1 MQVWQHEPSRMST
14 SAPTLQDHAFLT
26 TRWTRVRMASA
37 DSEDGRHALAD
48 LCDAYYEPVVAY
60 LRRVL
65 RDADAAREMSHAF
78 FAAMLGGGEI
88 HTADQARG
96 RFRWYLL
103 GAVKHFVSHQREATA
118 RLKRGGGV
126 QTIALDDVEA
136 VALADER
143 ALSPDAEFDRQW
155 AVTVIT
161 RAMDALRAACAAE
174 GRADFFDL
182 VGDLLSGHSRHGDQ
196 ASLAAVAG
204 MSADAFRMAV
214 HRLKRRLRDCVKAE
228 VAGTLEDPAR
238 VQEEMES
245 LFAALAS

>member
-14 SAPTLQDHAFLT
+14 SAPTLQDHAFRT

-37 DSEDGRHALAD
+37 DSEDGRRALAD

-60 LRRVL
+60 LRRAL
-65 RDADAAREMSHAF
+65 GDEEAAREVSHAF
-78 FAAMLGGGEI
+78 FAAMLGGHSI
-88 HTADQARG
+88 QAADQSRG

-103 GAVKHFVSHQREATA
+103 GAVKHFISHQREAAA
-118 RLKRGGGV
+118 RLKRGGGA
-126 QTIALDDVEA
+126 QAIALDDAEA

-143 ALSPDAEFDRQW
+143 VLSPDAEFDRQW

-174 GRADFFDL
+174 GRADFFEM
-182 VGDLLSGHSRHGDQ
+182 VADLLSGHACHGDQ
-196 ASLAAVAG
+196 AALAAVAG
-204 MSADAFRMAV
+204 MSPDGFRMAV

-238 VQEEMES
+238 VQEEMEA